1 MKVRYGEEVANHSG
15 PKSCGGARE
24 GAAEALAG
32 ETDRPGIEPR
42 NPESGMPT
50 LLSEAEGNT
59 EQGVNRKPC
68 DDPARSKTLG
78 TSGSFLHRSWEISS
92 APAAMAGGAGKV
104 NNRNPAVNADEKSDM
119 PIVPTKPPNKGTE
132 PAEAAEGRGVAK
144 GNTEKATAP
153 RTQSRTSCA
162 SKGLEGVREAARRDR
177 RLRFTALLHHI
188 TTELLAASFY
198 ALKRQAAAGVDGVSW
213 KEYEKVLQDRLPG
226 LHRKIH
232 TGAYRALP
240 SRRVYIPKAD
250 GRQRPLGIASV
261 EDKIVQQAVATV
273 LSAIY
278 EEDFLGFS
286 YGFRQGHGQHD
297 ALDALT
303 SAIRS
308 QKVNWVLDADI
319 RSFFDQIDH
328 EWMMRFLE
336 HRIADKRILRLI
348 RLWLE
353 AGVIEDGVRKPSEK
367 GTPQGAVISPL
378 LANVYLHYA
387 YDQWVHAWRRKGD
400 RGCVIVVRYA
410 DDSVVGF
417 EKKTTAQ
424 QFLEELRERL
434 GKFGLSL
441 HPDKTRLINFGR
453 FAAEDRH
460 ARGEGKPET
469 FDFLGFTHC
478 CGRDRKGKFQVV
490 RLTVK
495 TRMRKT
501 LTAIRETLYRRRHEP
516 VPVIGAWLHRVME
529 GYLRYHAIPTNLFRL
544 GGFRSEVCRA
554 WLHALRRRS
563 QRTRLNW
570 ERYQRLVHRY
580 IPNCR
585 VLHPYPDKRFFAS
598 HPTLGKSRMR

>member
-1 MKVRYGEEVANHSG
+1 
-15 PKSCGGARE
+15 
-24 GAAEALAG
+24 
-32 ETDRPGIEPR
+32 
-42 NPESGMPT
+42 
-50 LLSEAEGNT
+50 
-59 EQGVNRKPC
+59 
-68 DDPARSKTLG
+68 
-78 TSGSFLHRSWEISS
+78 
-92 APAAMAGGAGKV
+92 V
-104 NNRNPAVNADEKSDM
+104 NNRNPVVNAEEKSDT
-119 PIVPTKPPNKGTE
+119 PILPLKPPNKGAE
-132 PAEAAEGRGVAK
+132 PAEVVEGRGVVK
-144 GNTEKATAP
+144 GNTNRVPAP
-153 RTQSRTSCA
+153 RTQSRTSRA

-188 TTELLAASFY
+188 TPELLRESFY
-198 ALKRQAAAGVDGVSW
+198 TLKRQASVGVDGVSW
-213 KEYEKVLQDRLPG
+213 KEYERVLQDRLPG

-232 TGAYRALP
+232 TGAYRAL

-261 EDKIVQQAVATV
+261 EDKVVQQAVATV

-278 EEDFLGFS
+278 ELDFLGFS
-286 YGFRQGHGQHD
+286 YGFRQGRSQHD

-308 QKVNWVLDADI
+308 KMVNWVLDADI
-319 RSFFDQIDH
+319 RSFFDEIDH
-328 EWMMRFLE
+328 GWMMRFLE

-387 YDQWVHAWRRKGD
+387 YDQWVNAWRRKRD

-410 DDSVVGF
+410 DDSVTGF

-424 QFLEELRERL
+424 QFLEELWERL

-441 HPDKTRLINFGR
+441 HPDKTRLIRFGR
-453 FAAEDRH
+453 FAAEDRR

-495 TRMRKT
+495 KRMRKT

-516 VPVIGAWLHRVME
+516 VPVIGAWLHRVMQ
-529 GYLRYHAIPTNLFRL
+529 GYFQYHAIPTNLFRL
-544 GGFRSEVCRA
+544 GGFRSELCRA

-570 ERYQRLVHRY
+570 ERFQRLVHRY

-585 VLHPYPDKRFFAS
+585 VLHPYPEERFFAS

>member
-1 MKVRYGEEVANHSG
+1 
-15 PKSCGGARE
+15 
-24 GAAEALAG
+24 
-32 ETDRPGIEPR
+32 
-42 NPESGMPT
+42 
-50 LLSEAEGNT
+50 
-59 EQGVNRKPC
+59 
-68 DDPARSKTLG
+68 
-78 TSGSFLHRSWEISS
+78 
-92 APAAMAGGAGKV
+92 
-104 NNRNPAVNADEKSDM
+104 
-119 PIVPTKPPNKGTE
+119 
-132 PAEAAEGRGVAK
+132 
-144 GNTEKATAP
+144 
-153 RTQSRTSCA
+153 
-162 SKGLEGVREAARRDR
+162 
-177 RLRFTALLHHI
+177 
-188 TTELLAASFY
+188 
-198 ALKRQAAAGVDGVSW
+198 
-213 KEYEKVLQDRLPG
+213 
-226 LHRKIH
+226 
-232 TGAYRALP
+232 
-240 SRRVYIPKAD
+240 
-250 GRQRPLGIASV
+250 
-261 EDKIVQQAVATV
+261 
-273 LSAIY
+273 
-278 EEDFLGFS
+278 
-286 YGFRQGHGQHD
+286 
-297 ALDALT
+297 
-303 SAIRS
+303 
-308 QKVNWVLDADI
+308 
-319 RSFFDQIDH
+319 
-328 EWMMRFLE
+328 MMRFLE

-387 YDQWVHAWRRKGD
+387 YDQWVNAWRRKRD

-410 DDSVVGF
+410 DDSVTGF

-424 QFLEELRERL
+424 QFLEELWERL

-441 HPDKTRLINFGR
+441 HPDKTRLIRFGR
-453 FAAEDRH
+453 FAAEDRR

-495 TRMRKT
+495 KRMRKT

-529 GYLRYHAIPTNLFRL
+529 GYFQYHAIPTNLFRL

-570 ERYQRLVHRY
+570 ERFQRLVRRY

-585 VLHPYPDKRFFAS
+585 VLHPYPEERFFAS